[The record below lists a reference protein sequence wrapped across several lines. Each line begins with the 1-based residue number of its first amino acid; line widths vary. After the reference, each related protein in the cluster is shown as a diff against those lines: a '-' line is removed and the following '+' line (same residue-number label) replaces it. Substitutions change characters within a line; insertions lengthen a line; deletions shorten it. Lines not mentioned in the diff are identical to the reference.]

1 MARPGLEPGTD
12 RADGSVRVPWVPDLS
27 KIHRVLGWAPTHSLD
42 ASINDVIEHYR
53 SGNTPL

>member
-1 MARPGLEPGTD
+1 MQR
-12 RADGSVRVPWVPDLS
+12 RVPDLS